1 MDGRLDLGRH
11 RYDAKQR
18 LERVEMLVQRRIG
31 GERVLERAV
40 LVGTGLAIEH
50 GMHQFFLLW
59 GRFHISS

>member
-1 MDGRLDLGRH
+1 
-11 RYDAKQR
+11 
-18 LERVEMLVQRRIG
+18 
-31 GERVLERAV
+31 VLERAV